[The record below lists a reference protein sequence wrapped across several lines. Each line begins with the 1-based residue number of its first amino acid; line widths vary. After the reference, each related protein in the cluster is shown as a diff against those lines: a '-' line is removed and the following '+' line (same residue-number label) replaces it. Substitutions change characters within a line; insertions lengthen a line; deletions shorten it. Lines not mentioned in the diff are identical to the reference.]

1 MNHQWIKQCAFLLVS
16 CCLLPCFAS
25 SSTDSNRKTASAA
38 KRLTIKATNGDKVAM
53 RKLGLLHL
61 KGINGKKDTSE
72 AMQWLKKAAK
82 KGDAPAMMHV
92 GDLYRK
98 GSGVNK
104 NTPHAMTYYADC
116 FKAMQTENNGLLCED
131 SLPVIQRIKKIALKD
146 SIYWWTARCNEGD
159 MHALYYLATLT
170 EDKRAGIINGSMAR
184 KYLIKSALNGH
195 PNAKNIIE
203 SAPRR
208 QYLTYW
214 KKIIKE
220 GDTTS
225 ALSLAREFYNG
236 GNCTDEE
243 LQDAEKYFIVAASAD
258 NEEAIEWLKLR
269 NPEILIEQKKARNA
283 QYKGKAP
290 KNLAATYKLIEAA
303 SRGQY
308 WEFEKLLR
316 DGASINYFDDK
327 MKRSA
332 FACAALIACVDG
344 NMEGLEIL
352 TRGSRPDIYHCSNLP
367 ESVFS
372 IIHKQ
377 DRAYSEKVMSFI
389 LDFIDYEL
397 LGDLR
402 NKCVDYASPIY
413 ICASNGFSTC
423 VKKLLQRGISPHN
436 PAMGRRPVLNAMLLT
451 IADNIPIKNRE
462 GFIESFNLIISNGAK
477 LNHVITWRSLK
488 ETTYET
494 PLLIAIEYNM
504 HPIIVR
510 LINEGADV
518 NQHIHGDVDTLS
530 YALRHYHPDKE
541 TLKILI
547 KAGVRI
553 DNNSE
558 AMSILKKDDELMYIY
573 QNRHRL

>member
-1 MNHQWIKQCAFLLVS
+1 MITIF
-16 CCLLPCFAS
+16 CLLPCFADS
-25 SSTDSNRKTASAA
+25 SRDSSRKAA
-38 KRLTIKATNGDKVAM
+38 TEVKRLTNNATNGDKVAM

-61 KGINGKKDTSE
+61 KGINGKKDKAL

-92 GDLYRK
+92 GDLYRN
-98 GSGVNK
+98 GSGVYK
-104 NTPHAMTYYADC
+104 NPQHAMTYYADC
-116 FKAMQTENNGLLCED
+116 FKAMLAEKKDLLCVD
-131 SLPVIQRIKKIALKD
+131 SLPVIQRIKKIPLKD

-170 EDKRAGIINGSMAR
+170 EDKRAGIINDSMAR
-184 KYLIKSALNGH
+184 KHLIKSALNGH

-214 KKIIKE
+214 KKVIKE
-220 GDTTS
+220 GDTAS

-269 NPEILIEQKKARNA
+269 NPEILIKQKKARNA

-332 FACAALIACVDG
+332 FAYAVDRACGDG
-344 NMEGLEIL
+344 NMDGLKIL
-352 TRGSRPDIYHCSNLP
+352 TQANFPNILHCSNYP
-367 ESVFS
+367 ESAFS
-372 IIHKQ
+372 IIHKNKGI
-377 DRAYSEKVMSFI
+377 YSEKVMFFI

-397 LGDLR
+397 YGDIR
-402 NKCVDYASPIY
+402 NLCADYASPIY
-413 ICASNGFSTC
+413 ICAINGFSSC
-423 VKKLLQRGISPHN
+423 VRKLLQRGVSPHN
-436 PAMGRRPVLNAMLLT
+436 PAVNRHPVLNSMLLH
-451 IADNIPIKNRE
+451 IATNQPIRNQE
-462 GFIESFNLIISNGAK
+462 GFVESFNLIVSNGAK
-477 LNHVITWRSLK
+477 LNHVITWRRLK

-558 AMSILKKDDELMYIY
+558 AMSILKKNDELMYIY